1 MLYGRAGEQAS
12 VDALLVAARQGRSG
26 VLVLRGEP
34 GIGKSALL
42 EYAAERAEGFRVIR
56 ATGVEYEADL
66 PFAGLQLL
74 LNPALDRLPVLPA
87 PQRRAL
93 EAAFGLAEGGGSSD
107 RLLSALGTLGLLAEL
122 AAETPLL
129 CLVDDAQWL
138 DRSSADAL
146 LLTARRLDR
155 EGVVLLFAARD
166 GEGEFTAPGL
176 PELRLGPLDPS
187 AAAELLAAR
196 TRTAEGSAAD
206 AGLRYRVLA
215 EARGNPLALTELP
228 AAAAAGPLGSEGP
241 VPLTGRLRDAFLGQV
256 ARLPVPTRTLLLVAA
271 AEEQGELA
279 TVLRAAEALGVGAAD
294 LPPAEQAGLLRRTPG
309 DGRLALRHPL
319 LRTAILE
326 VAELEEKLAVHRAL
340 GAVLLTNGQEDRG
353 SWHLALAT
361 TGQDAELSAALERA
375 GHRAADRAGHS
386 GAAAAFERAARLAT
400 DRESATR
407 CLTLAA
413 EAALDA
419 AQAQRAKDLAERA
432 AKLTEEPFVLAV
444 LEWVRGTAAF
454 WRGDYPEAHRLLLT
468 AVGRDIDRAIAARGL
483 LQAFHT
489 AWYLGDEHVR
499 EVLRR
504 LAALRLPADGGLGP
518 LVGQLLAMVGP
529 AFGQAAPEAA
539 QASVGGGLALVPAAQ
554 GSVGGG
560 LALVPAAQG
569 SVGGELA
576 PLLAAARAARAAGA
590 DSPRDLVQ
598 LAGAALIAG
607 RDAETFLLADEL
619 INEARAAGAV
629 GLLPTLLFFRGEAE
643 LFHGRHRDAELAVAE
658 GLTLARDLGQAQWTS
673 QLAALDSYLAALRGD
688 GALVMS
694 RTAEALGEAVSAWG
708 APAAGTSWSQWALAV
723 HDLGQGR
730 AAEAVDRL
738 AVHTAGSY
746 RHHVS
751 SIRTVPDLVE
761 AAVRL
766 GTPERAEAAFEEF
779 AAWSTR
785 IGAPAWT
792 RALVLRCQA
801 LLGPAELAESGYL
814 AALELHQGADRP
826 FELART
832 SLLFGEWLRRCK
844 RKTEARARLRT
855 ALEVFERLGATPWA
869 DRARTEL
876 GAAGSAAP
884 LAAPVGPLAGLTPQE
899 EQIARLAARGLSNRE
914 IAAQLFLSPRTIG
927 HHLYK
932 AYPKLGIASRGE
944 LAALL

>member
-12 VDALLVAARQGRSG
+12 VDALLAAARQGRSG

-42 EYAAERAEGFRVIR
+42 EYAAERADGFRVIR

-74 LNPALDRLPVLPA
+74 LSPALARLPVLPA

-93 EAAFGLAEGGGSSD
+93 EAAFGLAEGGGLTE

-166 GEGEFTAPGL
+166 GEGEFSAPGL
-176 PELRLGPLDPS
+176 PELRLEPLDPS

-196 TRTAEGSAAD
+196 AQTADGSAAD

-228 AAAAAGPLGSEGP
+228 AAAAAGPVGSEGP
-241 VPLTGRLRDAFLGQV
+241 VPLTGRLREAFLGQV
-256 ARLPVPTRTLLLVAA
+256 ARLPAPTRTLLLVAA

-279 TVLRAAEALGVGAAD
+279 IVLRAAEGLGAGAAD

-319 LRTAILE
+319 LRAAILE
-326 VAELEEKLAVHRAL
+326 VAGLEEKLAVHRVL
-340 GAVLLTNGQEDRG
+340 GAVLLANGQEDRG

-386 GAAAAFERAARLAT
+386 GAAAAFERAARLAS

-419 AQAQRAKDLAERA
+419 AQAQRARELAERA

-468 AVGRDIDRAIAARGL
+468 AVGREIDQAIAARGL

-489 AWYLGDEHVR
+489 AWYLGGEHVR

-504 LAALRLPADGGLGP
+504 LAALRLPAEDALGP

-529 AFGQAAPEAA
+529 AFAEAVPDA
-539 QASVGGGLALVPAAQ
+539 GKVSADGGVP
-554 GSVGGG
+554 
-560 LALVPAAQG
+560 
-569 SVGGELA
+569 

-598 LAGAALIAG
+598 FAGAALIAG

-619 INEARAAGAV
+619 ITEARAAGAV

-643 LFHGRHRDAELAVAE
+643 LFHGRHRDAELAASE
-658 GLTLARDLGQAQWTS
+658 GLTLARDLGQPQWTS
-673 QLAALDSYLAALRGD
+673 QLAALDAYLAALRGD
-688 GALVMS
+688 GELVAT
-694 RTAEALGEAVSAWG
+694 RTAEALGEAVTAWG

-730 AAEAVDRL
+730 AAEAVERL
-738 AVHTAGSY
+738 AGHTAGPY

-751 SIRTVPDLVE
+751 AIRTVPDLVE

-766 GTPERAEAAFEEF
+766 GAPERAEAAFEEF
-779 AAWSTR
+779 AAWSAR

-814 AALELHQGADRP
+814 AALELHEGADRP

-832 SLLFGEWLRRCK
+832 SLLFGEWLRRGK

-869 DRARTEL
+869 ERARTEL

-884 LAAPVGPLAGLTPQE
+884 LTAPVGPLAGLTPQE

-914 IAAQLFLSPRTIG
+914 IAAQLFLSPRTVG

-944 LAALL
+944 LAALLSA